1 MLEKKLLTRFDFSLS
16 STTSDP
22 SSLFNGPIDFLN
34 LGLFAFESRFQYSA
48 VVLTSANRSLKC
60 LALALHISAVIS
72 FLSFLYAAYLL
83 GCFVRFA
90 SLNNL
95 SLRFILGLIVL
106 LIHGADVL
114 LTFTSLNTNVFIS
127 HKDPNY
133 LSVMLHSEMD
143 KLSIWF
149 EANKFSLNLKK
160 TKFMVFKPRQ
170 KRSTCNIQISILD
183 NQNIVKVK
191 ETNFPGLT
199 LDENLHWKSRISN
212 VANKCSFFLPKTS
225 LRMLYCSLVYPYY
238 YYYK

>member
-16 STTSDP
+16 STASDP
-22 SSLFNGPIDFLN
+22 SSLFNGPIAFLN

-60 LALALHISAVIS
+60 LALALRISAVIS

-170 KRSTCNIQISILD
+170 KRSICNIQISILD
-183 NQNIVKVK
+183 NQNNVKVK
-191 ETNFPGLT
+191 ETNFLGVI
-199 LDENLHWKSRISN
+199 LDENLT
-212 VANKCSFFLPKTS
+212 LQ
-225 LRMLYCSLVYPYY
+225 
-238 YYYK
+238 

>member
-1 MLEKKLLTRFDFSLS
+1 MAKGDSAMLLTQGTILVDVSWWDRYWGWKLPASFSPMLEKKLLTRFDFSLS
-16 STTSDP
+16 STASDP
-22 SSLFNGPIDFLN
+22 SSLFNEPIAFLN

-48 VVLTSANRSLKC
+48 AVLTSANRSLKC
-60 LALALHISAVIS
+60 LALALRISAVIS

-133 LSVMLHSEMD
+133 LSVMLNSRR
-143 KLSIWF
+143 W
-149 EANKFSLNLKK
+149 
-160 TKFMVFKPRQ
+160 
-170 KRSTCNIQISILD
+170 
-183 NQNIVKVK
+183 
-191 ETNFPGLT
+191 TNCQP
-199 LDENLHWKSRISN
+199 
-212 VANKCSFFLPKTS
+212 S
-225 LRMLYCSLVYPYY
+225 LRQTSFH
-238 YYYK
+238 